1 MHADGL
7 SIHDSIQYDSILIPS
22 TWNSYCCQLYCVL
35 CQLELLLV
43 CMKKQQYRNLS
54 AALALVSTA
63 AVAMISLLAFAGLA
77 KPGWLSLLS
86 GLLSM
91 LALVL
96 GYTIVKD
103 LKGIF
108 TLLQKISREAG
119 VIKTVYL
126 G

>member
-1 MHADGL
+1 
-7 SIHDSIQYDSILIPS
+7 
-22 TWNSYCCQLYCVL
+22 
-35 CQLELLLV
+35 
-43 CMKKQQYRNLS
+43 
-54 AALALVSTA
+54 
-63 AVAMISLLAFAGLA
+63 MISLLAFAGLA